1 MLEHRELLILAA
13 NMIKFGLKMDGT
25 AKIKTLCLLSKQL
38 IRYIDIFPGFKKNKT
53 SIQNKF
59 LNFNSVWI

>member
-53 SIQNKF
+53 SI
-59 LNFNSVWI
+59 

>member
-25 AKIKTLCLLSKQL
+25 AKIKNIMPLLKT
-38 IRYIDIFPGFKKNKT
+38 ID
-53 SIQNKF
+53 
-59 LNFNSVWI
+59 